1 MFRDLDINVNNQLL
15 RILLAIFDH
24 NGDQMIS
31 REEFTNLLNKYV
43 QKKAITVDDINSN
56 IIG

>member
-1 MFRDLDINVNNQLL
+1 MNNQLL

-31 REEFTNLLNKYV
+31 REEFTELLNKYV